1 MVTFLCVFD
10 TLESR
15 FFSHYHHRHLDR
27 MCESMHIHTNGSG
40 EAEARTSEEK
50 RKERIGKKDENLL

>member
-1 MVTFLCVFD
+1 
-10 TLESR
+10 
-15 FFSHYHHRHLDR
+15 
-27 MCESMHIHTNGSG
+27 MHIHTNGSG